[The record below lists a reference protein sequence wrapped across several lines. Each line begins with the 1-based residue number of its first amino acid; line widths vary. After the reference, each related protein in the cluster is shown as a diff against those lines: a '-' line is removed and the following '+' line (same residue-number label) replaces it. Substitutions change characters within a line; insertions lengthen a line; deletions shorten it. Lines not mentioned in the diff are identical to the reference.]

1 MASVL
6 PLPRPPS
13 ISQSTHQSPSG
24 GIWCGCGVQALRRR
38 SSSSSSR
45 LLRWGR
51 SSTNSSTSM
60 PNLRACCC
68 IDSRLRPSVDNAS
81 LTLPSQVEDAADPF
95 GPLVIRQPADLDAN
109 RAAVH
114 AGDLLALDVP
124 TLLTL
129 RLEQEAYGPRLPIL
143 HRAQQ

>member
-38 SSSSSSR
+38 
-45 LLRWGR
+45 R

-81 LTLPSQVEDAADPF
+81 LTLSSQVEDAADPF

-124 TLLTL
+124 TLLAL

-143 HRAQQ
+143 HRA